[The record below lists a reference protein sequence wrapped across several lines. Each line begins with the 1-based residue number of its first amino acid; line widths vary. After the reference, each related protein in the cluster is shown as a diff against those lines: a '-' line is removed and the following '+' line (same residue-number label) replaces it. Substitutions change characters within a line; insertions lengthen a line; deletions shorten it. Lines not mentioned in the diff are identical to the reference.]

1 MLAARTIMLAT
12 TGALLLTVGACAD
25 TRTSRLTG
33 STLELQHSADMLAE
47 DAANLPPAP
56 DEEYPVAVNYARD
69 AHELALNARDL
80 RHAVQEGG
88 SDTDVRVAFDRLSRS
103 FHAVRDE
110 VDHSAS
116 DRAHADLRPVAVAY
130 HDVAH
135 DLGRYSGTAEYPDYP
150 QS

>member
-1 MLAARTIMLAT
+1 MFAARTIMLAT
-12 TGALLLTVGACAD
+12 AAALLLAVGACVD
-25 TRTSRLTG
+25 TRSSLTG
-33 STLELQHSADMLAE
+33 STLQLQHNADLLAE
-47 DAANLPPAP
+47 DAANLPPGP

-80 RHAVQEGG
+80 RHAVEEGA
-88 SDTDVRVAFDRLSRS
+88 SDTDIRVAFDRLSRS

-116 DRAHADLRPVAVAY
+116 DRAHADLRPVALAY

-135 DLGRYSGTAEYPDYP
+135 DLGRYSGSEEYPE
-150 QS
+150 S